1 MLFQFGGFQGVF
13 SILPFSSAAPLPR
26 FSKSIFKL
34 LLNCR
39 VPSDMPLYDIL
50 NEFQKGSSHMAAV
63 VKVKGKSKALPPTLD
78 GEEFEDNKASG
89 AESQLTAPLLRKH
102 DENSD
107 SVVLDIDRTSKT
119 SGISRQPSYR
129 RNDASSI
136 NGLSHS
142 SEDIED
148 GEVIGIITLE
158 DVFEELLQAKNHL
171 PHLFGIMMLPII
183 LTYAVTFLY

>member
-1 MLFQFGGFQGVF
+1 MNG
-13 SILPFSSAAPLPR
+13 
-26 FSKSIFKL
+26 
-34 LLNCR
+34 R

-78 GEEFEDNKASG
+78 GEESEENKVSG
-89 AESQLTAPLLRKH
+89 TESQLTTPLLRKH

-158 DVFEELLQAKNHL
+158 DVFEELLQVNLL
-171 PHLFGIMMLPII
+171 PLLLGIITLPII
-183 LTYAVTFLY
+183 LIYAIRCLD

>member
-1 MLFQFGGFQGVF
+1 MNG
-13 SILPFSSAAPLPR
+13 
-26 FSKSIFKL
+26 
-34 LLNCR
+34 R

-63 VKVKGKSKALPPTLD
+63 VKVKGKNKALPPTLV
-78 GEEFEDNKASG
+78 GEESEENKPSVMD
-89 AESQLTAPLLRKH
+89 SQLTTPLLRKH

-119 SGISRQPSYR
+119 SGMSRQPSYR

-136 NGLSHS
+136 NGLSHL

-158 DVFEELLQAKNHL
+158 DVFEELLQVNLL
-171 PHLFGIMMLPII
+171 PFSLGHNV
-183 LTYAVTFLY
+183 TYNFNLCCNIS

>member
-1 MLFQFGGFQGVF
+1 MNG
-13 SILPFSSAAPLPR
+13 
-26 FSKSIFKL
+26 
-34 LLNCR
+34 R

-63 VKVKGKSKALPPTLD
+63 VKVKGKNKTLPPTLD
-78 GEEFEDNKASG
+78 GEESEEIKG
-89 AESQLTAPLLRKH
+89 TESQLTTPLLRKH

-119 SGISRQPSYR
+119 SGISRQSSYR
-129 RNDASSI
+129 YNDASSI
-136 NGLSHS
+136 NGLNHS

-158 DVFEELLQAKNHL
+158 DVFEELLQVKLL
-171 PHLFGIMMLPII
+171 PLLFES
-183 LTYAVTFLY
+183 